1 MTQQKTHSHHKNT
14 FLHRLA
20 HSRPRLMF
28 ALAIGIIISLLLPD
42 DWDHLMRALTGW
54 NAAVWFYLCA
64 MAWMM
69 ARASHAR
76 VRTISEQQDN
86 SAPVVLTIL
95 SVAAVFS
102 LSALVFVLAG
112 VKEMPIHE
120 RLLRYGFTALTVGG
134 SWLLVAVMFT
144 FHYAHMFYRS
154 PVDQRSLAFPEN
166 ETQPDY
172 WDFLYFSFTVAV
184 AAATSDVNIRSR
196 AMRKAVTAQS
206 ILSFLFNVAIIGLS
220 INIAAGLVGT

>member
-1 MTQQKTHSHHKNT
+1 MKHPHHKNS

-20 HSRPRLMF
+20 HSRPRLLV
-28 ALAIGIIISLLLPD
+28 ALAIGVLIGVLLPET
-42 DWDHLMRALTGW
+42 WEPVMRALTGW
-54 NAAVWFYLCA
+54 NAAIWFYLFA

-86 SAPVVLTIL
+86 SAVVVLTVMSI
-95 SVAAVFS
+95 AAVFS
-102 LSALVFVLAG
+102 ISAIVFVLAG
-112 VKEMPIHE
+112 VKELPIHE

-134 SWLLVAVMFT
+134 AWLLVAVMFT

-154 PVDQRSLAFPEN
+154 PVDQRPLAFPED

-172 WDFLYFSFTVAV
+172 WDFLYFSFTIAV

-196 AMRKAVTAQS
+196 PMRKAVTAQS
-206 ILSFLFNVAIIGLS
+206 ILSFLFNVAILGLS
-220 INIAAGLVGT
+220 INIAAGLVSP

>member
-1 MTQQKTHSHHKNT
+1 MIPQRYKNT

-20 HSRPRLMF
+20 HSRPRLMV
-28 ALAIGIIISLLLPD
+28 ALAIGLLIGMLLPKV
-42 DWDHLMRALTGW
+42 WEPLMRALTAW
-54 NAAVWFYLCA
+54 NVAVWFYLCV

-76 VRTISEQQDN
+76 VRTICEQQDN
-86 SAPVVLTIL
+86 SAAVVLTVM

-102 LSALVFVLAG
+102 LSSIVFVLAG
-112 VKEMPIHE
+112 VKELPFHE

-144 FHYAHMFYRS
+144 FHYAHMFYRA
-154 PVDQRSLAFPEN
+154 PVDQRPLNFPEN
-166 ETQPDY
+166 ETQPNY
-172 WDFLYFSFTVAV
+172 WDFLYFSLTIAI
-184 AAATSDVNIRSR
+184 AAQTSDVTVMNRP
-196 AMRKAVTAQS
+196 MRKVVTAQS

-220 INIAAGLVGT
+220 INIAAGLIAP